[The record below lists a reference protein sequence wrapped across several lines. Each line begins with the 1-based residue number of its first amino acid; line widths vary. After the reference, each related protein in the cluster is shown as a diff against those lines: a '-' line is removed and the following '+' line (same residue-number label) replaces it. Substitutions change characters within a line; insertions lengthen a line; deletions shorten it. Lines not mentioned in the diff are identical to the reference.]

1 LFFGNQIKIRLLG
14 EEASDQPD
22 GIFNRSL
29 FPTMEGFTEVGS
41 SSQHLVSILMFHIFA
56 TIIVGDRA
64 DDELEER
71 HKEAKIF
78 TPGSL
83 RFSSLFRFIFLR
95 FAANF

>member
-1 LFFGNQIKIRLLG
+1 LFFGNQNKIRPLG

-22 GIFNRSL
+22 GIFNKSL
-29 FPTMEGFTEVGS
+29 FPTMEGFTDVGL
-41 SSQHLVSILMFHIFA
+41 SSQHLVGILMLHVFA
-56 TIIVGDRA
+56 TIVIGDRA

-95 FAANF
+95 LAANF

>member
-29 FPTMEGFTEVGS
+29 FTTMEGFTEVGS
-41 SSQHLVSILMFHIFA
+41 SSQHLVSILTLHIFA
-56 TIIVGDRA
+56 TIIIGDRA

-71 HKEAKIF
+71 HKEAKMF

-83 RFSSLFRFIFLR
+83 RFSSLSRFIFLR
-95 FAANF
+95 FVANF